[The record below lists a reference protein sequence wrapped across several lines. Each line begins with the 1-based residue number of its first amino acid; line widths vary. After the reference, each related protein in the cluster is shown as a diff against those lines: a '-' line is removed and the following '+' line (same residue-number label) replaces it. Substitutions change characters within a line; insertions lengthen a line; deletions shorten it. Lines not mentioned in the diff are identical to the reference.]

1 MRIAVDEIAKAGKES
16 NHQSHHSDACQYN
29 NVKVHTD
36 LSYRLRKISVIRSV
50 GEKVTHIS

>member
-1 MRIAVDEIAKAGKES
+1 LRIAVDEIAKAGKES